1 MLVMSM
7 NRWTKKLKNL
17 YAPDGWIN
25 ADLLFDD
32 PATFVICTGGRGI
45 GKTFGVL
52 DGILKRQLKFIYL
65 RRTQSQID
73 TIKLAELNPFK
84 AVNDAKGYDIVS
96 APLGKYMGGFY
107 HSDNEGKAVGE
118 VLGIAVALS
127 TVSNVR
133 GMSAEDYDILLFDEF
148 IPERHERPIR
158 AEGDAFLNCLET
170 INRNRELQGRPPI
183 KVILLSNS
191 NDLDSPILQAIG
203 ALRPLDDMIRKG
215 RSYRSL
221 YDGAMSIY
229 RYLDSPISEK
239 KRNTA
244 LYRVSHSDDFN
255 SMALENAF
263 SAANYENVRSMP
275 LDQFRP
281 LVSIGNVTV
290 YEHKSDYMFYVVPGI
305 KCDNVY
311 TLLPNSKKAFIA
323 RYNYII
329 DALYRDAVC
338 YVSAPVKIEF
348 ENIWKVVR

>member
-1 MLVMSM
+1 M
-7 NRWTKKLKNL
+7 RRDL
-17 YAPDGWIN
+17 YSSDGWIN
-25 ADLLFDD
+25 ADVLFSD

-65 RRTQSQID
+65 RRTQTQID
-73 TIKLAELNPFK
+73 TIKLSELNPFK

-107 HSDNEGKAVGE
+107 HSDSEGKAVGE

-158 AEGDAFLNCLET
+158 AEGEAFLNCLET
-170 INRNRELQGRPPI
+170 INRNRELQGRPPV
-183 KVILLSNS
+183 KCILLSNS

-203 ALRPLDDMIRKG
+203 ALKPLDDMIRKKQDF
-215 RSYRSL
+215 RSL

-229 RYLDSPISEK
+229 RYLDSPISLA
-239 KRNTA
+239 KRQTA
-244 LYRVSHSDDFN
+244 LYRVSHSEDFN
-255 SMALENAF
+255 RMALENAF

-275 LDQFRP
+275 LNQFRP

-305 KCDNVY
+305 KSDNVY
-311 TLLPNSKKAFIA
+311 TLLPNSKKAFVN
-323 RYNYII
+323 RYGYII
-329 DALYRDAVC
+329 DALYRNAVC

-348 ENIWKVVR
+348 ESIWQVNRSG

>member
-1 MLVMSM
+1 MSGNKQRE
-7 NRWTKKLKNL
+7 NRKQL
-17 YAPDGWIN
+17 YLPSGWIN

-52 DGILKRQLKFIYL
+52 DGILKRGMKFIYL
-65 RRTQSQID
+65 RRTQAQID

-84 AVNDAKGYDIVS
+84 AVNDALGYDIVS

-107 HSDNEGKAVGE
+107 HSDKDGKPTGA

-127 TVSNVR
+127 TVANVR

-158 AEGDAFLNCLET
+158 AEDQAFLNCLET
-170 INRNRELQGRPPI
+170 INRNRELQGRPPV
-183 KVILLSNS
+183 KCILLSNS

-203 ALRPLDDMIRKG
+203 ALRPLDDMIRKKQE
-215 RSYRSL
+215 YRSL

-229 RYLDSPISEK
+229 RYLDSPISLK
-239 KRNTA
+239 KRQTA
-244 LYRVSHSDDFN
+244 LYKVSHSEDFN
-255 SMALENAF
+255 KMALDNSF
-263 SAANYENVRSMP
+263 SAANYENVRSLP
-275 LDQFRP
+275 LNQFRP

-305 KCDNVY
+305 KSDNVY
-311 TLLPNSKKAFIA
+311 TTLPNSKKAFIN
-323 RYNYII
+323 RYGYII
-329 DALYRDAVC
+329 DALYRNAVC

-348 ENIWKVVR
+348 ENIWTVNRNG